1 MVINGRNLRLPVYWP
16 VTPLGLRLLVPE
28 KIKLNHHD
36 LCMLGGSRAT
46 LGVNQQAVGKFA
58 NRGPIDSPGPDC
70 PLKCGHEGGIA
81 SNRES
86 AWRGELV
93 K

>member
-1 MVINGRNLRLPVYWP
+1 MTSVCWAAHVLHWESTSGNA
-16 VTPLGLRLLVPE
+16 
-28 KIKLNHHD
+28 D
-36 LCMLGGSRAT
+36 
-46 LGVNQQAVGKFA
+46 QAVGLTLTA
-58 NRGPIDSPGPDC
+58 SLRPDR
-70 PLKCGHEGGIA
+70 PLQCGREGGIA

>member
-1 MVINGRNLRLPVYWP
+1 MTSVCWAAHVLHWETTSGNAGPTAGLTLTASLR
-16 VTPLGLRLLVPE
+16 
-28 KIKLNHHD
+28 
-36 LCMLGGSRAT
+36 
-46 LGVNQQAVGKFA
+46 
-58 NRGPIDSPGPDC
+58 PDC

>member
-1 MVINGRNLRLPVYWP
+1 MTSVCWAAHVLHWESTSGNVGLVAGLTLTASLR
-16 VTPLGLRLLVPE
+16 
-28 KIKLNHHD
+28 
-36 LCMLGGSRAT
+36 
-46 LGVNQQAVGKFA
+46 
-58 NRGPIDSPGPDC
+58 PDR
-70 PLKCGHEGGIA
+70 PLKRGREGGIP